1 MKKEKES
8 GEEKV
13 LFEENGNKLISILY
27 KCGEIG
33 LEVYQNVIKHY
44 AGQKSM
50 LP

>member
-1 MKKEKES
+1 VEKKKFYS
-8 GEEKV
+8 EE
-13 LFEENGNKLISILY
+13 EMAIKLISILY
-27 KCGEIG
+27 RCGEIG